1 MSGVFAN
8 EDMIAENI
16 KDKDGKMAFL
26 QKCID
31 VLGQYK
37 ETVRERRRN
46 ERRASSDLSFCL
58 FSPFSSFS
66 RFTSTSITFLLSA
79 EIVTGEKVDLKP
91 SKVVA
96 GLEADKTNHFLQV
109 LAEAAI
115 LHKDSP
121 MTNVSSEQ
129 KNPLVTVKKT
139 QQDAKTSSTKQEKV
153 TKKGSNKTKVVA
165 KQKDESDV
173 GAKAEDRKEPETQTD
188 SKRENRENES
198 SDLGSNGTEVPD
210 GAKRRGDTT
219 TVPFAGSRDSKG
231 TVNSGCHLFPGLK
244 KVSNRNLLHH

>member
-1 MSGVFAN
+1 M
-8 EDMIAENI
+8 
-16 KDKDGKMAFL
+16 
-26 QKCID
+26 
-31 VLGQYK
+31 
-37 ETVRERRRN
+37 
-46 ERRASSDLSFCL
+46 
-58 FSPFSSFS
+58 
-66 RFTSTSITFLLSA
+66 
-79 EIVTGEKVDLKP
+79 DLKP

-109 LAEAAI
+109 LAEASI

-121 MTNVSSEQ
+121 TTSVPSEQ
-129 KNPLVTVKKT
+129 KNPLVTVKKKT
-139 QQDAKTSSTKQEKV
+139 QQDAKTSSAKQEKV

-173 GAKAEDRKEPETQTD
+173 GAKAEDRKELETQTD

-244 KVSNRNLLHH
+244 KVSNRNLLLH